1 MAKKEKFET
10 IDEDKDILNKQYKL
24 LDVIPKVDNN
34 YDLQQILL
42 DKYLPATHKSL
53 KILSWMINMVYGIL
67 IMFLVVHFIHSF
79 LKKDWVFISGD
90 FFMLMTAGILM
101 VVVKTH
107 NFVKQ
112 YPIFVII
119 MLICL
124 AFFIINCV
132 GFQQVLRDQS
142 SHINIAEI
150 LKVLQK
156 R

>member
-1 MAKKEKFET
+1 MAKKEQLDT
-10 IDEDKDILNKQYKL
+10 INEYKEISNKQYKL

-42 DKYLPATHKSL
+42 DKYLPAPHKSL
-53 KILSWMINMVYGIL
+53 TILSWMINMVYGTL
-67 IMFLVVHFIHSF
+67 IMFLIVHFIYSF

-90 FFMLMTAGILM
+90 FFMLLTAGILM
-101 VVVKTH
+101 VIVKTH
-107 NFVKQ
+107 NFIKQ

-119 MLICL
+119 MLVCL
-124 AFFIINCV
+124 VFFIINCV
-132 GFQQVLRDQS
+132 GFQQVLIDQS

-156 R
+156 H